1 MGQETGGSFRGV
13 DVFMVLPLT
22 SVLFKGKP
30 LLTVSL
36 ASQFGK

>member
-1 MGQETGGSFRGV
+1 MGQETGGSFFGG

-22 SVLFKGKP
+22 SVLSKEKP